1 MSDAPAPESRDGW
14 VSVDAI
20 AQLCSIDQRRIQQL
34 AKDGVMIKGDRG
46 RYHLARSVHGYI
58 KFLQSRLR
66 EGETGGLGEH
76 RKRLTSARADLAEM
90 ERQRVAGLLLPSD
103 QVDEMWS
110 RIVAVVKTR
119 ILAIPAKMAPRLLV
133 LKRATEIEDALEKE
147 VRDALEEI
155 ASTEV

>member
-1 MSDAPAPESRDGW
+1 MSD
-14 VSVDAI
+14 
-20 AQLCSIDQRRIQQL
+20 QDQKAEPVATVEQL
-34 AKDGVMIKGDRG
+34 AKLFDVDERWIQKLATNNVVVKDGRG
-46 RYHLARSVHGYI
+46 KYLLWPSVKGYI
-58 KFLQSRLR
+58 KFLQKRLR
-66 EGETGGLGEH
+66 DGEEGGIGEH

-90 ERQRVAGLLLPSD
+90 ERKRVAGILLPAD

-155 ASTEV
+155 AGTEV